1 MTSDEPVELD
11 THRGMKGLKST
22 ELRRHRQAVE
32 AQYEALRERQAEL
45 ETMLN
50 AAPAQSWNEAAEKAR
65 YLINLFA
72 ATAEARDPRRRKLI
86 DGTLAG
92 LARLSGEA

>member
-1 MTSDEPVELD
+1 VSADDPVDLD
-11 THRGMKGLKST
+11 THRGMEGLKST

-32 AQYEALRERQAEL
+32 AQYEQLRQRQTEL

-50 AAPAQSWNEAAEKAR
+50 AAPAQSWTEAAEKAR

-72 ATAEARDPRRRKLI
+72 TTAEARDPRRRKLI
-86 DGTLAG
+86 DGTLAD
-92 LARLSGEA
+92 LARLSGDV